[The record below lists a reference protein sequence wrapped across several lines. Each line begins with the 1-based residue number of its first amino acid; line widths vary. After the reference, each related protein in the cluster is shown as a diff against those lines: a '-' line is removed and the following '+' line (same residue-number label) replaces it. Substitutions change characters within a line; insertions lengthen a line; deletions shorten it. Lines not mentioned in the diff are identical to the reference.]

1 MFKKI
6 FDCDGYIYK
15 LDASNFKRGMTTW
28 SLEVVSDREEKVI
41 DCEYV
46 ENVYNELLKLNENG
60 EIIKMVR

>member
-1 MFKKI
+1 
-6 FDCDGYIYK
+6 
-15 LDASNFKRGMTTW
+15 MTTW

-46 ENVYNELLKLNENG
+46 ENVYNELLKLNEDG